1 LIGIT
6 AGKAFENKSPCL
18 FRLAARNRGGLKAH
32 GGSVIAPARQAA
44 YEALCR
50 IELRPAHSDD
60 VLNSEL
66 ISRLEVR
73 DRNLATEIAYGT
85 LRWRAWL
92 DYLLESAVSR
102 SWDRVEARL
111 RILLRLSLYQ
121 MSRMDRVP
129 DHAIINDAV
138 EITKANWRPSLAGFV
153 NGVLRTLS
161 RSRPW
166 TSPEFHRD
174 CATWIRVSLPQWLW
188 ERWEARFGPDG
199 ACEYALSLNQP
210 PQTAF
215 RLYGRQGPP
224 DACGP
229 VSTKAHADADDR
241 DPCPFSVSEWVPG
254 AYLTQ
259 EGKPAQFSLKEHFQD
274 EASQMIPHLL
284 GPIEG
289 ARVWDAC
296 AAPGGKAAILR
307 ERCGSSGW
315 LICSDLDPRRAR
327 RLLAFLE
334 VTSGAPFDVLILDVR
349 VPAPFRMLFDAVL
362 VDAPCSGLGTLRRN
376 PELKW
381 RCRPER
387 LRELAQRQLQLL
399 ASVAPVV
406 REGGL
411 LLYSTCS
418 TEPEEN
424 ESVVEEFLESHPE
437 FHVRRP
443 IFPAG
448 IAGLLDQQGMFRS
461 YPGVRLWDGFF
472 AALMVRSS

>member
-1 LIGIT
+1 M
-6 AGKAFENKSPCL
+6 
-18 FRLAARNRGGLKAH
+18 ARYVGAPGWTICSRERSRAPWD
-32 GGSVIAPARQAA
+32 SV
-44 YEALCR
+44 
-50 IELRPAHSDD
+50 
-60 VLNSEL
+60 
-66 ISRLEVR
+66 
-73 DRNLATEIAYGT
+73 
-85 LRWRAWL
+85 
-92 DYLLESAVSR
+92 ES
-102 SWDRVEARL
+102 RL

-138 EITKANWRPSLAGFV
+138 EIAKSRLRPALAGFV

-166 TSPEFHRD
+166 TLPDFHRD
-174 CATWIRVSLPQWLW
+174 CPIWIRASLPQWLW
-188 ERWEARFGPDG
+188 ERWAARFGPDA
-199 ACEYALSLNQP
+199 ACEYALSLNRP
-210 PQTAF
+210 PQAAF
-215 RLYGRQGPP
+215 RLFGRQGPP
-224 DACGP
+224 TVLGRPALMARAGADNQNPCALCGFR
-229 VSTKAHADADDR
+229 VGAG
-241 DPCPFSVSEWVPG
+241 SVPD
-254 AYLTQ
+254 Q
-259 EGKPAQFSLKEHFQD
+259 REGKQAHFSGEEHFQD
-274 EASQMIPHLL
+274 EASQMIPYLL

-315 LICSDLDPRRAR
+315 LICSDLDARRAR

-334 VTSGAPFDVLILDVR
+334 ATSGAPFHVLIHDVR
-349 VPAPFRMLFDAVL
+349 ARAPFRILFDAVL

-381 RCRPER
+381 RFRPER

-437 FHVRRP
+437 FRVRKP
-443 IFPAG
+443 AFPAG
-448 IAGLLDQQGMFRS
+448 IAGFLDKQGMFRS
-461 YPGVRLWDGFF
+461 YPGARLWDGFF

>member
-1 LIGIT
+1 
-6 AGKAFENKSPCL
+6 
-18 FRLAARNRGGLKAH
+18 
-32 GGSVIAPARQAA
+32 VIAPARQAA
-44 YEALCR
+44 YKALCR
-50 IELRPAHSDD
+50 IELQPAHSGD

-102 SWDRVEARL
+102 SWDSVESRL

-121 MSRMDRVP
+121 MSHMDRVP

-138 EITKANWRPSLAGFV
+138 EIAKARLRPALAGFV

-166 TSPEFHRD
+166 TLPDFHRD
-174 CATWIRVSLPQWLW
+174 CPIWIRVSLPQWLW
-188 ERWEARFGPDG
+188 ERWEARLGTDA
-199 ACEYALSLNQP
+199 ACEYGLSLNRP

-215 RLYGRQGPP
+215 RLSGRQGPP
-224 DACGP
+224 TGCGLP
-229 VSTKAHADADDR
+229 TIKAHAGADHQN
-241 DPCPFSVSEWVPG
+241 PCAFSVSEWVPG
-254 AYLTQ
+254 AYLTK
-259 EGKPAQFSLKEHFQD
+259 EGKQAQFSGEEYFQD
-274 EASQMIPHLL
+274 EASQMIPYLL

-315 LICSDLDPRRAR
+315 LICSDLDPNRAR

-334 VTSGAPFDVLILDVR
+334 ETSGAPFHVIIHDVR
-349 VPAPFRMLFDAVL
+349 AQAPFRMLFDAVL

-381 RCRPER
+381 RFRPER
-387 LRELAQRQLQLL
+387 LRELAQRQMQLL
-399 ASVAPVV
+399 ASVAPVI

-437 FHVRRP
+437 FRVRKP

-448 IAGLLDQQGMFRS
+448 ITGLLDQQGMFRS
-461 YPGVRLWDGFF
+461 YPGARLWDGFF

>member
-1 LIGIT
+1 
-6 AGKAFENKSPCL
+6 
-18 FRLAARNRGGLKAH
+18 
-32 GGSVIAPARQAA
+32 VIAPARQAA

-60 VLNSEL
+60 VLNSEI

-92 DYLLESAVSR
+92 DYLIEGAVSR
-102 SWDRVEARL
+102 SWDSVESRL

-138 EITKANWRPSLAGFV
+138 EIAKARLRPALAGFV

-166 TSPEFHRD
+166 TLPDFHRD
-174 CATWIRVSLPQWLW
+174 CPIWVRVSLPQWLW
-188 ERWEARFGPDG
+188 ERWEAQFGPDG
-199 ACEYALSLNQP
+199 ACEYALSLNRP

-215 RLYGRQGPP
+215 RLPGRQGPP
-224 DACGP
+224 TGCGP
-229 VSTKAHADADDR
+229 VATDAHAEAADP
-241 DPCPFSVSEWVPG
+241 DPGSFSVSEWVPG
-254 AYLTQ
+254 ACLTK
-259 EGKPAQFSLKEHFQD
+259 EGRQAPFSGEEHFQD
-274 EASQMIPHLL
+274 EASQLIPYLL

-307 ERCGSSGW
+307 ARCGSSGW
-315 LICSDLDPRRAR
+315 VICSDLDPGRAR

-334 VTSGAPFDVLILDVR
+334 GSSGAPFDVLIHDACAA
-349 VPAPFRMLFDAVL
+349 APFRMLFDAVL

-381 RCRPER
+381 RFRPER
-387 LRELAQRQLQLL
+387 LRELGQRQQQLL
-399 ASVAPVV
+399 ESVAPVV

-437 FHVRRP
+437 FRVRRP
-443 IFPAG
+443 ISPAG
-448 IAGLLDQQGMFRS
+448 IAGLLDQQGVFRS
-461 YPGVRLWDGFF
+461 YPGARLWDGFF